1 MMATGNSIEE
11 STTKL
16 QRAADNIVTWTRK
29 WRIKLNETKSTY
41 INFTNK
47 KIEERTILL
56 NGIRIKPANTA
67 KHLGMTLDV
76 KLRWKAHIKM
86 KKEELQYKFRK
97 MYWLLGRRS
106 DLSIPNKLLLYKQV
120 LRPIWTY
127 GIQLWGCAKK
137 SNIELIQYYQNRVLR
152 SIVNAPWYSRN
163 SDIHRELGV
172 ETVASIITRYA
183 TSHKKRL
190 QHHVNEEASKLLNV
204 QNLTRRLKRKK
215 PFELA
220 EN

>member
-1 MMATGNSIEE
+1 M
-11 STTKL
+11 
-16 QRAADNIVTWTRK
+16 
-29 WRIKLNETKSTY
+29 
-41 INFTNK
+41 
-47 KIEERTILL
+47 
-56 NGIRIKPANTA
+56 
-67 KHLGMTLDV
+67 
-76 KLRWKAHIKM
+76 
-86 KKEELQYKFRK
+86 
-97 MYWLLGRRS
+97 
-106 DLSIPNKLLLYKQV
+106 
-120 LRPIWTY
+120 WTY

-137 SNIELIQYYQNRVLR
+137 SNIELIQDYQNRVLR

-172 ETVASIITRYA
+172 ETVASIIMRYA